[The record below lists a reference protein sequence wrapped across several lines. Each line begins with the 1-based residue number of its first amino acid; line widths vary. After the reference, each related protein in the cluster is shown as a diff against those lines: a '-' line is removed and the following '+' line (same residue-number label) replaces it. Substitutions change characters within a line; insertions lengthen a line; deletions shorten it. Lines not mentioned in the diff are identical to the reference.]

1 MATQTTQSIEP
12 GEIDLEKSKLSD
24 SNQDCDSPD
33 KTKRKYISSVSE
45 HELSISESKAESK
58 KQAKKK
64 AKHEKQKAEGT
75 KDTENMNIV
84 DISKQL
90 REINVKLSKV
100 MLKDDSSLEN
110 MIETIVGKMKNSLL
124 HRIELLE
131 HKLFDK
137 ETENDNLKKDIDNLQ
152 KELVFE
158 KEEKKQILLELTKE
172 KESNKENLNDLE
184 QYSRINNVV
193 FHGLPDR
200 DKAETP
206 DVTI

>member
-1 MATQTTQSIEP
+1 MATQSTQSIEP
-12 GEIDLEKSKLSD
+12 GEIDLEKSELSD
-24 SNQDCDSPD
+24 SNQDCDSQD

-75 KDTENMNIV
+75 KDTENMSIV

-131 HKLFDK
+131 HKLFK
-137 ETENDNLKKDIDNLQ
+137 
-152 KELVFE
+152 
-158 KEEKKQILLELTKE
+158 KKQEMIILR
-172 KESNKENLNDLE
+172 
-184 QYSRINNVV
+184 RI
-193 FHGLPDR
+193 
-200 DKAETP
+200 
-206 DVTI
+206 